1 MARLW
6 ATILKE
12 LNSGRTAEQFR
23 GPGVK
28 GPTGKGYPNTGVN
41 GTDFIIPDIEQD
53 ALTLTDTNNAYPIV
67 SYASNGGV
75 RHLPVVGYSVGG
87 AYMTKLYKEQCRF
100 LFDAALRKRDATT
113 NPLGDLPSFQ
123 IDYCYWDSDPIAPR
137 LVADSYKGIKFGAFG
152 LTAGAASPI
161 VTCMFQLTGSTCT
174 EIDVPDPPAAQ
185 VPQYGQEHACDGY
198 PTDVFTFKDMKVF
211 AQLDGTPLWTGT
223 PKDWTPPAD
232 SLRLQTVRS
241 ISLNFLNTLATS
253 SHNDGIVDRIQRT
266 VQALQYSIVV
276 DLVDPDATGTED
288 NNFGSQVW
296 RQKYQALR
304 TSVES
309 GRISLGVTIE
319 RALDT
324 RISIDL
330 GSRSVLDGYQTIKP
344 IPDIFAAQI
353 SGFAMF
359 DPSNCGTYDW
369 DIADISGD

>member
-12 LNSGRTAEQFR
+12 LNTGRTAEEFR
-23 GPGVK
+23 GPGIK
-28 GPTGKGYPNTGVN
+28 GPTGKGYTNTGTA

-100 LFDAALRKRDATT
+100 LFDAALRKKSDT
-113 NPLGDLPSFQ
+113 NPLGDIPSFQ
-123 IDYCYWDSDPIAPR
+123 VDYCYWDSDPIAPR
-137 LVADSYKGIKFGAFG
+137 LVSDSYKGIKFGAFG
-152 LTAGAASPI
+152 LTAGAASPV

-174 EIDVPDPPAAQ
+174 EI
-185 VPQYGQEHACDGY
+185 PQTVAGTPNYGKEHACDGY
-198 PTDVFTFKDMKVF
+198 PTDVFTFKDVKVF
-211 AQLDGTPLWTGT
+211 ADFDGDSLWTGSG
-223 PKDWTPPAD
+223 DARNWTPPAGT
-232 SLRLQTVRS
+232 LRLQTVRS

-253 SHNDGIVDRIQRT
+253 SHNEGIVDRIQRT

-276 DLVDPDATGTED
+276 DLVDPDASGTED
-288 NNFGSQVW
+288 NTYGSQVW

-304 TSVES
+304 TSVEA
-309 GRISLGVTIE
+309 GRLSLGVTIE

-330 GSRSVLDGYQTIKP
+330 GSRAVLDGYQTIKP

-369 DIADISGD
+369 NIADISGA